1 MGWELWPWKT
11 YPSYLLGPA
20 VLIPGGEGVRRLL
33 NAAKT
38 TPYFRI
44 DDVYLNGLLPEK
56 AKMNV
61 TSLKRLFALLELSPS
76 SNKINIYSSFTAG
89 CIDFTARL
97 L

>member
-1 MGWELWPWKT
+1 LFPNISDDSKWKVSWELWPWKT
-11 YPSYLLGPA
+11 YPSYLLGPS

-56 AKMNV
+56 AEMNV
-61 TSLKRLFALLELSPS
+61 TSLKRRVNL
-76 SNKINIYSSFTAG
+76 YST
-89 CIDFTARL
+89 
-97 L
+97 